1 VVGVD
6 VIEADRANVHQH
18 FARARSGQVDIL
30 PLDDFGAAVGGDEGL
45 TRFHEWCLDL
55 SRARWFTILHLA
67 QFSYVLKH
75 LFGDITPFHLSL
87 FTYDKAAN
95 TPVNMAAGTA
105 AVNNR
110 AWRSCMR
117 MKAGVSG
124 LMVAMML
131 AMAPASHA
139 QDAKLDPMTP
149 DIVAKYDWVRPE
161 ADFVRQEV
169 MIPMRD
175 GVKLHTF
182 IVYRKGT
189 TDAPIILSRSP
200 YNADGHTSRNRS
212 QKIEEIL
219 PVADKNSSM
228 TAISASIRT
237 CAG

>member
-1 VVGVD
+1 
-6 VIEADRANVHQH
+6 
-18 FARARSGQVDIL
+18 
-30 PLDDFGAAVGGDEGL
+30 
-45 TRFHEWCLDL
+45 
-55 SRARWFTILHLA
+55 
-67 QFSYVLKH
+67 
-75 LFGDITPFHLSL
+75 
-87 FTYDKAAN
+87 
-95 TPVNMAAGTA
+95 
-105 AVNNR
+105 
-110 AWRSCMR
+110 MR

-219 PVADKNSSM
+219 PVADKEFVNDGYIRVYQDVRGLNGSEGDYVM
-228 TAISASIRT
+228 TRPLRG
-237 CAG
+237 C